1 MKRLPDNFRPAL
13 DEIAKSFKYSSD
25 MSNEEINKNY
35 KKINQIF
42 TSNNCESY
50 DINNVLHNYHIDN
63 SYSDVVSDMRKLTI
77 HRNKGIVRKLYKT
90 KAWVSFLGKMKGDMN
105 ELYSDY
111 IHKTDVENGVVSIM
125 KKYSDNWLGFWS
137 LIDMTEGG
145 EIKDINLID
154 IEDTQTLKT
163 FLSKNH
169 KLKTKKQIKDEEM
182 SENGNQ

>member
-13 DEIAKSFKYSSD
+13 DEIAKSFKYSSE

-50 DINNVLHNYHIDN
+50 DINNVLSNYHIEN

-90 KAWVSFLGKMKGDMN
+90 KLWPEFLGKTKNDMN
-105 ELYSDY
+105 DVYSDY
-111 IHKTDVENGVVSIM
+111 IHKTDIENGVVNVM

-137 LIDMTEGG
+137 LIDLTEGG
-145 EIKDINLID
+145 EIKEINLID
-154 IEDTQTLKT
+154 MEDTTELKT
-163 FLSKNH
+163 FLSKYH
-169 KLKTKKQIKDEEM
+169 KLKTKKQIKHEEM
-182 SENGNQ
+182 SEDKIN